1 MSMRGFVKAVALGA
15 VAAVMSAAAAVAQ
28 QYPSQPITMI
38 VPFPPG
44 ASTDAA
50 ARVLQAAMS
59 ERLGQPIVV
68 ENRPGAG
75 GVVGMGQVARTDPDG
90 YTIVLTVNAPFVM
103 APHLQQDLPYDPT
116 TDFRAIGLF
125 AETYLVLA
133 VNAASDYQDLDDIIG
148 AARERPGELTF
159 GSAGIG
165 SAHQIAGE
173 VLNKLADIDIVHVPF
188 QGGGPA
194 VQDLLG
200 GHIDMTYGTIAAI
213 APFVE
218 SGQLRM
224 IGVVEAE
231 RAPGYPD
238 TPALNETVPGV
249 ETSTWIGLFAPAG
262 TPDEAIERL
271 NEALVASLEDPA
283 VVQTFAGI
291 GMSPLVTTPAEA
303 EEIVARDIVSWGEAI
318 SMAGIQQQ

>member
-1 MSMRGFVKAVALGA
+1 MKRLVKALALGA
-15 VAAVMSAAAAVAQ
+15 LAAAMSAGVAAAQ
-28 QYPSQPITMI
+28 QYPSQPITLV

-50 ARVLQAAMS
+50 ARVLQPAMS

-75 GVVGMGQVARTDPDG
+75 GVVGMGQMARSDADG
-90 YTIVLTVNAPFVM
+90 YTIALTVNAPLVM
-103 APHLQQDLPYDPT
+103 APHLQQELPYDPA

-133 VNAASDYQDLDDIIG
+133 VQADSDYHTLDDIIE

-165 SAHQIAGE
+165 SAHQISGE
-173 VLNKLADIDIVHVPF
+173 VLNVLADIDIVHVPF

-194 VQDLLG
+194 VQNLLG

-213 APFVE
+213 APFAE
-218 SGQLRM
+218 SGELRM
-224 IGVVEAE
+224 IGAVEAG
-231 RAPGYPD
+231 RIPGYPD
-238 TPALNETVPGV
+238 LPALNETVPGL

-262 TPDEAIERL
+262 TPDEVIEQL
-271 NEALVASLEDPA
+271 NAALVASLDDEA

-291 GMSPLVTTPAEA
+291 GMTPLVTTATEA
-303 EEIVARDIVSWGEAI
+303 NEIVTRDIVSWGEAI
-318 SMAGIQQQ
+318 SMAGIEPQ